1 MGNLWKIL
9 LQNTFFNWHCLSL
22 CENVVITDF
31 SHGFISNI
39 CILTVHRFAQAW
51 QQQYGDP
58 VHPGTKRCYTT
69 GYRPAVLLHL
79 CVPKQ
84 PESLTSTSPM
94 SAKTSTRPECGD
106 VHAHGIQIKGE
117 ILPITDHNQLWKCI
131 YTTVYQWIPAQNLHL
146 ILLLP
151 KGANELK

>member
-1 MGNLWKIL
+1 MWKCCYNRL
-9 LQNTFFNWHCLSL
+9 FVC
-22 CENVVITDF
+22 F
-31 SHGFISNI
+31 SSNI

-51 QQQYGDP
+51 QQQYGDH

-69 GYRPAVLLHL
+69 GYCPAVLLHL

-84 PESLTSTSPM
+84 PESLASTCSM
-94 SAKTSTRPECGD
+94 SAKTSTRPERGD
-106 VHAHGIQIKGE
+106 VHAHSIQTKGE

-146 ILLLP
+146 ILLFSSYLLRCEMSLNNHLSNFWL
-151 KGANELK
+151 AYLNEFGC